1 MAEFI
6 MDVRMHY
13 FQTIK
18 EQRVNPD
25 FLVRNEDGCRIKAA
39 IRNGALHR
47 IPNA

>member
-18 EQRVNPD
+18 EQRDQALKQKQCQALNT
-25 FLVRNEDGCRIKAA
+25 
-39 IRNGALHR
+39 IRL
-47 IPNA
+47 